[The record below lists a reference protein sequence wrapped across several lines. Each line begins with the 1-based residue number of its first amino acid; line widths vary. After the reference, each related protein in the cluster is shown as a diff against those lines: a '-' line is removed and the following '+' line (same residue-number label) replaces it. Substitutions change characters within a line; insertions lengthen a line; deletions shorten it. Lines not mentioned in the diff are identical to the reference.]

1 MRRRL
6 LPISTLCMVAALGI
20 AGCANKTSKPVDSFW
35 SWNAPVRS
43 KSGHAR
49 QPCHRM
55 VTHDRRNHRRSA
67 SCFAG
72 LALSPAWTVDIKQA
86 LRMGAAGYGV
96 AAFLFFVVQATPR
109 KTEKGTEDLHAAVG
123 NSAFRRRHN
132 YLV

>member
-1 MRRRL
+1 MLQYEVKADTHASLVIGWL
-6 LPISTLCMVAALGI
+6 LTI
-20 AGCANKTSKPVDSFW
+20 
-35 SWNAPVRS
+35 
-43 KSGHAR
+43 
-49 QPCHRM
+49 
-55 VTHDRRNHRRSA
+55 RRNHRRSA

-96 AAFLFFVVQATPR
+96 AAFSFFVVQATPR
-109 KTEKGTEDLHAAVG
+109 KTEEGTEDLHAAVG